1 MEVIEHLD
9 KAPGLRLL
17 DQLVNLASRAVILSF
32 PPEVDAE
39 GHHIFDQHDTHG
51 NVHETHRSIW
61 TVDVLKAYDAREI
74 TLLCYMIAGRARGP
88 EVVAQG
94 GTQER
99 EKGVRLLNGPGAF
112 IEYKLPAPASAIELE
127 VLQHPWSGTLLV
139 TADGREVAAVDLFAE
154 AAEVTTLRV
163 NLASPSSTVR
173 LATRANP
180 ARRGRRLGF
189 TRFVRRKPRP
199 HPSAL
204 PKIRPGA

>member
-17 DQLVNLASRAVILSF
+17 DQLVYLASRAVILSF

-61 TVDVLKAYDAREI
+61 SVDDLKAYDVREI
-74 TLLCYMIAGRARGP
+74 TPLCYQIAGRARGA

-94 GTQER
+94 DAQER
-99 EKGVRLLNGPGAF
+99 EKGVRLLNGSAAF
-112 IEYKLPAPASAIELE
+112 IEYKLAAPASAIELE
-127 VLQHPWSGTLLV
+127 VLKHQWSGTLVV
-139 TADGREVAAVDLFAE
+139 TADGREVAAEDLFAE
-154 AAEVTTLRV
+154 AAKVTTLRV
-163 NLASPSSTVR
+163 NLSSPSQTVR

-180 ARRGRRLGF
+180 RSQGQEAWIHAIR
-189 TRFVRRKPRP
+189 
-199 HPSAL
+199 SA
-204 PKIRPGA
+204 